1 MFGPL
6 GVPELIFIF
15 VLALLIFG
23 PKRLPE
29 MGRTIGKALGEF
41 RRATSDLKSSF
52 DAEMSLEDEPQ
63 PTYRRPPA
71 PKRPEPDRPDRPA
84 QEAPR
89 PAEATEQP
97 AKPTESPEPEAPETS
112 VDPASSDPETSS
124 G

>member
-52 DAEMSLEDEPQ
+52 DAEMSLEEEPQ
-63 PTYRRPPA
+63 PTYRRAPA
-71 PKRPEPDRPDRPA
+71 SKRPQPA
-84 QEAPR
+84 SEAPR
-89 PAEATEQP
+89 SAEASEEPAEPAEPPKTE
-97 AKPTESPEPEAPETS
+97 TPET
-112 VDPASSDPETSS
+112 PAGSAASDSETST